1 MDGSSN
7 ISGTAMK
14 PIAFLNDGN
23 EETMQ
28 KKDRRDESKPRMYLV
43 VSCISKKLNVRSLLL
58 TAAAFG
64 CAGVFVVG
72 QRQFDMTPEGR
83 DLPRQLHSCVGK
95 EGRMPITRFGKW
107 QECILYLQSKGIQL
121 VGVEIHIDAV
131 NIEEFVAQLPT
142 QDVAFLMGNE
152 GDGLHMKQLKS
163 CDAFVMISQYGGG
176 TASLNVSVAASIVL
190 HRFHQYQ
197 QSLI

>member
-1 MDGSSN
+1 
-7 ISGTAMK
+7 MK
-14 PIAFLNDGN
+14 PITSLDDAN
-23 EETMQ
+23 EEAMQ
-28 KKDRRDESKPRMYLV
+28 KKDGRDQSKPRMYLV
-43 VSCISKKLNVRSLLL
+43 VSGISKKPNVRSLLL

-72 QRQFDMTPEGR
+72 QRQFDMTPEGN
-83 DLPRQLHSCVGK
+83 DLPRQLHSYVGN
-95 EGRMPITRFGKW
+95 EERMPITRFEKW

-121 VGVEIHIDAV
+121 VGVEIHKVAV
-131 NIEEFVAQLPT
+131 NIEEFVAQRPT
-142 QDVAFLMGNE
+142 HDVAFLMGNE
-152 GDGLHMKQLKS
+152 GGGLNEKQLKS

-197 QSLI
+197 QSLV